1 MLIELETL
9 MSSENTQR
17 LCQDFPQLYG
27 TDFPI
32 GCGDGWAHLLYELS
46 RSVIDHAKQAD
57 LQLVITGV
65 EEKCGCMRFYA
76 AGADEEADRLIE
88 LAEATSETVAEYPR

>member
-1 MLIELETL
+1 
-9 MSSENTQR
+9 
-17 LCQDFPQLYG
+17 
-27 TDFPI
+27 
-32 GCGDGWAHLLYELS
+32 
-46 RSVIDHAKQAD
+46 VIDHAKQAD